1 MAGIQPQRLSMDVDA
16 IVARCVETLQ
26 GIPSIRFAYLFGSL
40 ARGTALP
47 FSDVDIAVYVD
58 EFADVVTMRLDLYER
73 LVDCL
78 GSDRVDV
85 VVLNTA
91 PLTLKARVVRCNRI
105 LVDLYPSDRH
115 AFESLVLREYYD
127 FSRVEEAILRR
138 RFGIG

>member
-1 MAGIQPQRLSMDVDA
+1 M
-16 IVARCVETLQ
+16 
-26 GIPSIRFAYLFGSL
+26 
-40 ARGTALP
+40 P

-58 EFADVVTMRLDLYER
+58 ECADVVGMRLDLCER

-78 GSDRVDV
+78 GTHRVDV

-105 LVDLYPSDRH
+105 LVDRNPSERH
-115 AFESLVLREYYD
+115 AFESLVLREYFD

>member
-1 MAGIQPQRLSMDVDA
+1 MASIQPQRLSIDVDA
-16 IVARCVETLQ
+16 IVARCAETLQ
-26 GIPSIRFAYLFGSL
+26 GIPSVRFAYLFGSL
-40 ARGTALP
+40 AKGTALP
-47 FSDVDIAVYVD
+47 FSDVDIAVHVD
-58 EFADVVTMRLDLYER
+58 EIADVATMRLDLCER

-78 GSDRVDV
+78 GTDRIDV

-91 PLTLKARVVRCNRI
+91 PLTLKARVLRFNRI
-105 LVDLYPSDRH
+105 LVDRNPSERH